1 MSQSR
6 CRLTIRP
13 YRDIDS
19 LAVERCLAAL
29 QEFEAAFEPNRADPL
44 QYAPGY
50 REHLL
55 TQCRENA
62 GRLFVAELRG
72 EIVGLVCVL
81 ARVDS
86 GDLIEKSR
94 EHAYLTDL
102 VVLPAHRGTGIGRD
116 LLRTAEDYASGRG
129 GSELRVDVLAANHRA
144 LNFYRDMGYQVSEV
158 RIVKKL
164 TPGDH
169 NAS

>member
-1 MSQSR
+1 MAAPVA
-6 CRLTIRP
+6 IRP

-55 TQCRENA
+55 TQCRESA
-62 GRLFVAELRG
+62 GRLFVAELKG
-72 EIVGLVCVL
+72 DIVGLVCVL
-81 ARVDS
+81 ARADS
-86 GDLIEKSR
+86 GDLVEKSR
-94 EHAYLTDL
+94 EHAYVTDL

-116 LLRTAEDYASGRG
+116 LLRTAEEYAASLG
-129 GSELRVDVLAANHRA
+129 GSELKIDILAANHRG
-144 LNFYRDMGYQVSEV
+144 LKFYCDMGYQVAEV
-158 RIVKKL
+158 RVVKKL
-164 TPGDH
+164 TTGDH
-169 NAS
+169 DAA